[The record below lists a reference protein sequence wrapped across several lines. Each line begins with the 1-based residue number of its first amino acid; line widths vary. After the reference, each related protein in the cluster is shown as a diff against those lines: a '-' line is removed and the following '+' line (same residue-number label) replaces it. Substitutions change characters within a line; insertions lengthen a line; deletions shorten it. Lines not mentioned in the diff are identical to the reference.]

1 MLPAPNPDSN
11 RPMQAP
17 SLPLAGHR
25 GLVLG
30 VANENSIAWGCA
42 QQAYRQGAK
51 LALSYLNDKAK
62 PHVAP
67 LAEQID
73 APLIPCDVTVPGSLE
88 SFVEQGVES
97 LGGLDFAV
105 HAIAWA
111 PAADLH
117 GRVTDSSRE
126 GFGQAIAI
134 SCHTFA
140 ELGKLCEPH
149 MTAGGTLVTM
159 TYLGANVAVPHYG
172 MMGPVKAALEGL
184 VRYMALELGPKAIRV
199 HAVSPGPIMTR
210 AASGI
215 ANFDHLLDTAKQRAP
230 LQRLVTQE
238 EVGALTAFLVGPG
251 GSGMTG
257 QTLFVDGGMHAVG

>member
-1 MLPAPNPDSN
+1 
-11 RPMQAP
+11 MQEAY
-17 SLPLAGHR
+17 LPLAGQR
-25 GLVLG
+25 GLILG

-42 QQAYRQGAK
+42 REAYRQGAK
-51 LALSYLNDKAK
+51 LVFSYLNDKAR

-67 LAEQID
+67 LAEQVE
-73 APLIPCDVTVPGSLE
+73 APLIQCDVTQDGALE
-88 SFVEQGVES
+88 RFVEQGVEH

-126 GFGQAIAI
+126 GFGQATAI

-149 MTAGGTLVTM
+149 MTQGGTLVTM
-159 TYLGANVAVPHYG
+159 TYLGANLAVPHYG
-172 MMGPVKAALEGL
+172 MMGPVKAALEGM
-184 VRYMALELGPKAIRV
+184 VRYMALELGSKGIRV
-199 HAVSPGPIMTR
+199 HAVSPGSIMTR

-215 ANFDHLLDTAKQRAP
+215 ANFEQMLNTAKQRAP

>member
-1 MLPAPNPDSN
+1 MRTPY
-11 RPMQAP
+11 
-17 SLPLAGHR
+17 LPLAGQR
-25 GLVLG
+25 GLILG
-30 VANENSIAWGCA
+30 VANEHSIAWGCA
-42 QQAYRQGAK
+42 QQAHKQGAK
-51 LALSYLNDKAK
+51 LVLSYLNDKAK

-67 LAEQID
+67 LAEQVE
-73 APLIPCDVTVPGSLE
+73 APMIPCDVTQDGSLE
-88 SFVEQGVES
+88 NFVQQGVAH
-97 LGGLDFAV
+97 LGGLDFAL

-117 GRVTDSSRE
+117 GRVTDSSRD
-126 GFGQAIAI
+126 GFGQATAI

-149 MTAGGTLVTM
+149 MAQGGTLVTL
-159 TYLGANVAVPHYG
+159 TYLGANLAVPHYG
-172 MMGPVKAALEGL
+172 MMGPVKAALEGM
-184 VRYMALELGPKAIRV
+184 VRYMALELGPKGIRV

-215 ANFDHLLDTAKQRAP
+215 ANFDQLLENAKQRAP

-238 EVGALTAFLVGPG
+238 EVGALMAFLVGPG

>member
-1 MLPAPNPDSN
+1 MQTPY
-11 RPMQAP
+11 RP
-17 SLPLAGHR
+17 LDGKR

-42 QQAYRQGAK
+42 QQAHWQGAK

-62 PHVAP
+62 SYVAP
-67 LAEQID
+67 LAEQIG
-73 APLIPCDVTVPGSLE
+73 APLFPCDVTVPGSLE
-88 SFVEQGVES
+88 GFVEQGAAS

-111 PAADLH
+111 PAEDLH
-117 GRVTDSSRE
+117 GRVTDSSRD
-126 GFGQAIAI
+126 GFNQAMAI

-140 ELGKLCEPH
+140 ELGRLCEPH
-149 MTAGGTLVTM
+149 MTEGGTLVTM
-159 TYLGANVAVPHYG
+159 TYHGANVAIPHYG
-172 MMGPVKAALEGL
+172 MMGPVKAALEGM
-184 VRYMALELGPKAIRV
+184 VRYMALELGPKKIRV

-215 ANFDHLLDTAKQRAP
+215 ASFEDLLNKAKERAP
-230 LQRLVTQE
+230 LQRLVTQK
-238 EVGALTAFLVGPG
+238 EVGALTAFLVGAG

>member
-1 MLPAPNPDSN
+1 MH
-11 RPMQAP
+11 P
-17 SLPLAGHR
+17 SHLPLAGRR
-25 GLVLG
+25 GLILG
-30 VANENSIAWGCA
+30 VANESSIAWGCA
-42 QQAYRQGAK
+42 EQAHKQGAK
-51 LALSYLNDKAK
+51 LVLSYLNDKAK

-67 LAEQID
+67 LAEQIE
-73 APLIPCDVTVPGSLE
+73 APLIQCDVTVAGSLE
-88 SFVEQGVES
+88 NFVEQGVS
-97 LGGLDFAV
+97 LLGGLDFAV

-117 GRVTDSSRE
+117 GRVTDSTRE
-126 GFGQAIAI
+126 GFGQAMTI

-140 ELGKLCEPH
+140 ELGKLCEPY
-149 MTAGGTLVTM
+149 MAEGGTLVTM
-159 TYLGANVAVPHYG
+159 TYIGANLAVPNYG
-172 MMGPVKAALEGL
+172 MMGPVKSALEGL
-184 VRYMALELGPKAIRV
+184 VRYMALELGPKGIRV

-210 AASGI
+210 AASGLP
-215 ANFDHLLDTAKQRAP
+215 NFQELLESARNRAP

>member
-1 MLPAPNPDSN
+1 
-11 RPMQAP
+11 MQTP
-17 SLPLAGHR
+17 YLPLAGLR
-25 GLVLG
+25 GLILG
-30 VANENSIAWGCA
+30 VANEHSIAWGCA
-42 QQAYRQGAK
+42 REAHRQGAR

-62 PHVAP
+62 PYVAP
-67 LAEQID
+67 LAEQVD
-73 APLIPCDVTVPGSLE
+73 ASLFPCDVTVPGALE
-88 SFVEQGVES
+88 RFVEAGVAS

-111 PAADLH
+111 PADDLH
-117 GRVTDSSRE
+117 GRVTDSSRD
-126 GFGQAIAI
+126 GFNQATAI

-140 ELGKLCEPH
+140 ELGRLCEAY
-149 MTAGGTLVTM
+149 MTQGGTLVTM
-159 TYLGANVAVPHYG
+159 TYHGANVAVPHYG
-172 MMGPVKAALEGL
+172 IMGPVKAALEGM
-184 VRYMALELGPKAIRV
+184 VRYMALELGPKKIRV

-215 ANFDHLLDTAKQRAP
+215 AGFDELLSTAQARAP

>member
-1 MLPAPNPDSN
+1 
-11 RPMQAP
+11 MQTP
-17 SLPLAGHR
+17 YLPLDGKR
-25 GLVLG
+25 GLILG

-42 QQAYRQGAK
+42 QQAHRQGAQ

-62 PHVAP
+62 TYVAP
-67 LAEQID
+67 LAEQIE
-73 APLIPCDVTVPGSLE
+73 APLFPCDVTVPGSLE
-88 SFVEQGVES
+88 GFVEQGVAS

-111 PAADLH
+111 PADDLH
-117 GRVTDSSRE
+117 GRVTDSSRD
-126 GFGQAIAI
+126 GFNQAMAI

-140 ELGKLCEPH
+140 ELGRLCEPH
-149 MTAGGTLVTM
+149 MTEGGTLVTM
-159 TYLGANVAVPHYG
+159 TYHGANVAIPHYG
-172 MMGPVKAALEGL
+172 MMGPVKAALEGM
-184 VRYMALELGPKAIRV
+184 VRYMALELGPKKIRV

-215 ANFDHLLDTAKQRAP
+215 ASFEDLLNKAKERAP

-238 EVGALTAFLVGPG
+238 EVGALTAFLVGAG
-251 GSGMTG
+251 GAGMTG

>member
-1 MLPAPNPDSN
+1 
-11 RPMQAP
+11 MQTP
-17 SLPLAGHR
+17 YLPLAGLR
-25 GLVLG
+25 GLILG
-30 VANENSIAWGCA
+30 VANEHSIAWGCA
-42 QQAYRQGAK
+42 REAHRQGAR
-51 LALSYLNDKAK
+51 LALSYLNDKARSY
-62 PHVAP
+62 VAP

-73 APLIPCDVTVPGSLE
+73 APIFPCDVTVPGSLE
-88 SFVEQGVES
+88 SFVEQGVAS

-126 GFGQAIAI
+126 GFGQAMAI
-134 SCHTFA
+134 SGHTFA
-140 ELGKLCEPH
+140 ELGRLCEPH
-149 MTAGGTLVTM
+149 MGHGGALITM
-159 TYLGANVAVPHYG
+159 TYHGANVAIPHYG
-172 MMGPVKAALEGL
+172 LMGPVKAALEGM
-184 VRYMALELGPKAIRV
+184 VRYMALELGPKGIRV

-215 ANFDHLLDTAKQRAP
+215 AHFDELLATAQQRAP

>member
-1 MLPAPNPDSN
+1 
-11 RPMQAP
+11 MQAP
-17 SLPLAGHR
+17 YLPLAGLR
-25 GLVLG
+25 GLILG
-30 VANENSIAWGCA
+30 VANEHSIAWGCA
-42 QQAYRQGAK
+42 QQAHRQGAK
-51 LALSYLNDKAK
+51 LVLSYLNDKAK

-67 LAEQID
+67 LAEQVE
-73 APLIPCDVTVPGSLE
+73 APLIQCDVTVDGSLE
-88 SFVEQGVES
+88 NFVEEGVS
-97 LGGLDFAV
+97 FLGGLDFAV

-126 GFGQAIAI
+126 GFGQAMAI

-140 ELGKLCEPH
+140 ELGRLCEPH
-149 MTAGGTLVTM
+149 LEQGGTLVTM
-159 TYLGANVAVPHYG
+159 TYHGATVAVPHYG

-184 VRYMALELGPKAIRV
+184 VRYMALELGPKKIRV

-210 AASGI
+210 AASGL
-215 ANFDHLLDTAKQRAP
+215 ASFNELLDAAKQRAP
-230 LQRLVTQE
+230 LRRLVTQE

>member
-1 MLPAPNPDSN
+1 VQTPY
-11 RPMQAP
+11 
-17 SLPLAGHR
+17 LPLDGKR
-25 GLVLG
+25 GLILG

-42 QQAYRQGAK
+42 QQAHRQGAR

-62 PHVAP
+62 PYVAP
-67 LAEQID
+67 LAEQIE
-73 APLIPCDVTVPGSLE
+73 APLFPCDATVPGSLE
-88 SFVEQGVES
+88 DFIERGVES

-117 GRVTDSSRE
+117 GRVTDSSRD
-126 GFGQAIAI
+126 GFNQAMAI

-140 ELGKLCEPH
+140 ELGRLCEPH
-149 MTAGGTLVTM
+149 MEEGGTRVTM
-159 TYLGANVAVPHYG
+159 TYHGANVAIPHYG
-172 MMGPVKAALEGL
+172 LMGPVKAALEGM
-184 VRYMALELGPKAIRV
+184 VRYMALELGPKKIRV

-215 ANFDHLLDTAKQRAP
+215 ASFDELMNKAQERAP

-238 EVGALTAFLVGPG
+238 EVGALTAFLVGAG